1 MMITRLKVKVGFCK
15 IQTHGSRIGTIFY
28 ILRLQY
34 GLIILDS
41 I

>member
-15 IQTHGSRIGTIFY
+15 IQTHGLIFATIFY

-34 GLIILDS
+34 GLII
-41 I
+41 